1 LRETASGE
9 SIERECARL
18 LRVVCAIVM
27 ESLEHSICLFNSVAA
42 LPGMHDPYCGEAKA
56 FR

>member
-1 LRETASGE
+1 MRETASGE